1 MQSCMTL
8 DDFLPGF
15 APLVVRFSNN
25 PRWREATRS
34 VLPPAPDD
42 YSILLVD
49 PPEHRRL
56 RRCAARAFTRERL
69 LALNETIARTAAEIV
84 ERAARRRTID
94 WIAEV
99 AEPLAMRVMLA
110 MMGLPENEHRRWE
123 VWSRRR
129 ARLLE
134 MIATRHERKAA
145 HIAGSEIRRYFTA
158 LLRQRTQSREDDAV
172 STLARLAA
180 AGEGISTA
188 EASDMLSVLM
198 IAGNETTTHLI
209 GNGMLAL
216 VRHPEQMQC
225 LREEPERVRDAINEM
240 LRFDSPVQTDFRIA
254 KEDVVVRGQTIGTG
268 DGVILL
274 TGSANRDGAAFENPD
289 TFDITRTGPRH
300 ASFGHGVHQCIGAE
314 LARMEARGPP
324 AAPATESQIPPYPRG
339 GRGPKEP
346 ALLRS
351 ASGEAEARDLTQ
363 LHCTG
368 KSATL
373 NRPPK
378 RGNLKQFM
386 ETAGA
391 AEVVACLDSGADLE
405 ARDLLGWT
413 PLHMAS
419 RARNPE
425 AAEALLVA
433 GADVMARGELGGTP
447 LHHAASTGSS
457 AVAETLLRAGAD
469 VMARDTDGQTP
480 LHVAATWGI
489 PFWAEDEDELAQLR
503 EGKRAVAEAL
513 LRAGAPTDVWNRW
526 GTTPLHLAAET
537 GALDVVTALAGAG
550 ADLLIRDADL

>member
-1 MQSCMTL
+1 MNRQRFRRLGAGAVSIGERARSGATYN
-8 DDFLPGF
+8 
-15 APLVVRFSNN
+15 PLSRSVIQNPYDAYSRLRRRSPVHRSAILGSWVLTRYEDVLAAARDHERFSND

-56 RRCAARAFTRERL
+56 RKCAAKAFTRARL
-69 LALNETIARTAAEIV
+69 RALNQTIARTAAELV

-145 HIAGSEIRRYFTA
+145 HIAGSEIRRYFTG
-158 LLRQRTQSREDDAV
+158 LLRQRTRSSGDDAV

-180 AGEGISTA
+180 AGEGISMV

-216 VRHPEQMQC
+216 VRNPEQMQR

-254 KEDVVVRGQTIGTG
+254 KTDIAVRGQTIRTG

-300 ASFGHGVHQCIGAE
+300 ASFVHGVHQCIGAE
-314 LARMEARGPP
+314 LARMEASAIFTEALRTLGTIELAVPAPRYRTSTVIRG
-324 AAPATESQIPPYPRG
+324 
-339 GRGPKEP
+339 
-346 ALLRS
+346 L
-351 ASGEAEARDLTQ
+351 
-363 LHCTG
+363 
-368 KSATL
+368 ATL
-373 NRPPK
+373 
-378 RGNLKQFM
+378 
-386 ETAGA
+386 
-391 AEVVACLDSGADLE
+391 
-405 ARDLLGWT
+405 
-413 PLHMAS
+413 
-419 RARNPE
+419 
-425 AAEALLVA
+425 
-433 GADVMARGELGGTP
+433 
-447 LHHAASTGSS
+447 
-457 AVAETLLRAGAD
+457 
-469 VMARDTDGQTP
+469 P
-480 LHVAATWGI
+480 LHVAA
-489 PFWAEDEDELAQLR
+489 
-503 EGKRAVAEAL
+503 
-513 LRAGAPTDVWNRW
+513 
-526 GTTPLHLAAET
+526 
-537 GALDVVTALAGAG
+537 
-550 ADLLIRDADL
+550 